1 MKKKINQRKKKQSG
15 IFIFLDD
22 LDKNDKQLKFKML
35 TNLKTKVE
43 IYSKFCI
50 LRAKYF
56 NYDKPRPRE
65 MLYEDN
71 IIYRR

>member
-1 MKKKINQRKKKQSG
+1 
-15 IFIFLDD
+15 
-22 LDKNDKQLKFKML
+22 ML